1 VATFQVLH
9 GQAQTP
15 PQDAETVVARFLES
29 LERRFGR
36 TLVAHTSAYFS
47 ASRVGLSEAELLELF
62 TISANSL
69 IAQKAG
75 GSHISSNRS
84 AKHHVADVAAA
95 GRRAVTLQQLLRELR
110 PYLSERA
117 PQVWRWRHS
126 VFEDVS
132 RQRHARYLAGS
143 HLALAAFFS
152 GRTAVQPLILPKSQL
167 ESARYNLR
175 VLEELPWQLA
185 KCVSEQESTW
195 PLQELRTTV
204 ATLAFLE
211 AACAADTV
219 VGVLRTFPRIEAALQ
234 AEMAGHWHVIAE
246 NATTSSGS
254 PRSGRRNS
262 TGQRKPKGSPMR
274 KNRRTFCQDG
284 SCLHPDC
291 ICPALTAT
299 VLSEPEP
306 VPYPYLHLYLH
317 LYLCLHLYLQLQL

>member
-1 VATFQVLH
+1 M
-9 GQAQTP
+9 
-15 PQDAETVVARFLES
+15 
-29 LERRFGR
+29 
-36 TLVAHTSAYFS
+36 
-47 ASRVGLSEAELLELF
+47 
-62 TISANSL
+62 
-69 IAQKAG
+69 
-75 GSHISSNRS
+75 
-84 AKHHVADVAAA
+84 
-95 GRRAVTLQQLLRELR
+95 TLQQLLRELR

-185 KCVSEQESTW
+185 KCVSEQESAW

-246 NATTSSGS
+246 SATTSSGS

-299 VLSEPEP
+299 VLSKPEPEPEP
-306 VPYPYLHLYLH
+306 VTVPVPVPVPASVSVSVPAAAAATVAIPDEGAASAITKGKPLSFCLCCMLMANALAIAPAPRLHRSFGRRLLIRLSDAH
-317 LYLCLHLYLQLQL
+317 DQNARGRRV